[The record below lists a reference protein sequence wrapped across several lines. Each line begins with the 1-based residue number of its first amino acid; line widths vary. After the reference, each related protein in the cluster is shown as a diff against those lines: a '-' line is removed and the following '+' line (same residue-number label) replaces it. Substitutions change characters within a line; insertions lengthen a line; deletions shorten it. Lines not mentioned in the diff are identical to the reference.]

1 MNQDRQEV
9 EATNQSSPDWSRQL
23 IRPIYLPNGRILR
36 NLRDAAECILERAP
50 SPSAKVAAA
59 KIIEVARNRG
69 DVVTTHAAIRLA
81 LLSSRKSTN

>member
-1 MNQDRQEV
+1 MNEEHYDV
-9 EATNQSSPDWSRQL
+9 EAHGQSSPDWSRQL

-69 DVVTTHAAIRLA
+69 DMVTTHAAIRLA
-81 LLSSRKSTN
+81 LLSSPKSKS